1 MLVGEPLEDEI
12 NLPNRTLHLQPEAE
26 CRQVQRM
33 AESRKQSD
41 ADPKWQ
47 REHSARVR
55 GGITSRTP
63 ESERYMAE
71 SYRLRTQ
78 AVADYMNAV
87 PVPTWASYVVAIGAA
102 VFGAGSATL
111 AATRG
116 ATASDWAATIT
127 SWALGLA
134 LVVYGLLSLRW
145 REEERHAKYVE
156 GRSLFDEWAKAVN
169 QPFPGGGSIQYGVED
184 FFAGATQLG
193 QVHDSS
199 ESDMDEREQPR
210 T

>member
-1 MLVGEPLEDEI
+1 
-12 NLPNRTLHLQPEAE
+12 
-26 CRQVQRM
+26 M

-41 ADPKWQ
+41 ADLKWQ
-47 REHSARVR
+47 QEHADRVL

-71 SYRLRTQ
+71 SYRLRTK

-116 ATASDWAATIT
+116 VTASDWVATIT

-145 REEERHAKYVE
+145 REEERHDKYVE
-156 GRSLFDEWAKAVN
+156 GRNLFDKWAEAVN
-169 QPFPGGGSIQYGVED
+169 QPFPSGGSLQYGVED
-184 FFAGATQLG
+184 FYARATQLRK
-193 QVHDSS
+193 VHDSS
-199 ESDMDEREQPR
+199 ESDTDEREHPE